1 MTINQGGDMEMK
13 SIPDYPNYAVTRDGR
28 VWSYI
33 SNKFIKPR
41 VSKDNSVIVNLNFE
55 GIRFRRNV
63 ARLVFIV
70 FKGYEPEI
78 VRHIDGNPLNNN
90 IDNLK
95 AMSKNEHLKSLG
107 NPSNFKNYNRNLK
120 MIKVDVESE
129 SKQVVAY
136 PYRSTEY
143 DSALLCC
150 NLKRLTYK
158 GALYFWENRK
168 NELIEELKVRIMLNN
183 LRLNSDISEFQLIGM
198 YKRNIK
204 KQQKYLEILEKI

>member
-1 MTINQGGDMEMK
+1 MEMK
-13 SIPDYPNYAVTRDGR
+13 QIPDYPNYAVTRDGR
-28 VWSYI
+28 VWSYNI
-33 SNKFIKPR
+33 NKFIKSR
-41 VSKDNSVIVNLNFE
+41 ISKENSVVVNLNFE

-63 ARLVFIV
+63 ARLVFIT

-78 VRHIDGNPLNNN
+78 VRHIDGNFLNNN
-90 IDNLK
+90 ISNLK
-95 AMSKNEHLKSLG
+95 AISKNEHLKSLG
-107 NPSNFKNYNRNLK
+107 NPRNFKNYNRNIK
-120 MIKVDVESE
+120 MIKVDIATKNKEF
-129 SKQVVAY
+129 VAY

-183 LRLNSDISEFQLIGM
+183 SRLNSNVSNFQLLAM

-204 KQQKYLEILEKI
+204 KQQNYLEILEKI